1 MKSSKKKVTNNIPKE
16 TDLNEEE
23 ALIGSYVMQLNDKY
37 ECSVKNHKH
46 CYIQGDRH
54 LSLSNFAISIWAR
67 EIVSYFLINYNYF
80 LIN

>member
-54 LSLSNFAISIWAR
+54 LSLSN
-67 EIVSYFLINYNYF
+67 LQ
-80 LIN
+80 

>member
-1 MKSSKKKVTNNIPKE
+1 MKSSKKKVINNIPKE
-16 TDLNEEE
+16 IDLNKKE
-23 ALIGSYVMQLNDKY
+23 ALIGSYIMQLNNKY

-46 CYIQGDRH
+46 CYIQDDQH

-67 EIVSYFLINYNYF
+67 EIISYFLINYNYF